1 MLGHIRSGTLDKV
14 KEAFDKAL
22 KGGDGFS
29 VVANNCIRFWFITMS
44 AVQEVKLT
52 LTELQNETDIL
63 SLQMLLLNKQTGI
76 HLIRE
81 KLLRD
86 IDGHVAIVR
95 ATKISELTSSY
106 EVRLVFEKPDSCLP
120 ALL

>member
-29 VVANNCIRFWFITMS
+29 VVANNCIRSCM
-44 AVQEVKLT
+44 VQFYEAC
-52 LTELQNETDIL
+52 TDVVIE
-63 SLQMLLLNKQTGI
+63 QTNWDTSKV
-76 HLIRE
+76 RE